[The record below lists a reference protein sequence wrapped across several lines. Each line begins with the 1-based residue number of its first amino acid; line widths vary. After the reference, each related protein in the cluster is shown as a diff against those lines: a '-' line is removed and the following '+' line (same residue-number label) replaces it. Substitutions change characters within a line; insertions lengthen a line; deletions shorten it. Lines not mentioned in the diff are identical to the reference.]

1 MIRKGE
7 IIGKP
12 WGRYEVLHVEDGRLV
27 KILSVEPGQTLSLQ
41 SHETREEQWFVLRG
55 TAEIEID
62 GEVGLLGDRDTV
74 RIPRGAKHRLANKG
88 REVLSLLE
96 VQYGEPVSEND
107 IVRYRDRYGRA
118 TESARSRR

>member
-1 MIRKGE
+1 MIQKGE

-12 WGRYEVLHVEDGRLV
+12 WGRYEVLHVEEGRLV

-55 TAEIEID
+55 IAEVEID

-96 VQYGEPVSEND
+96 VQCGEPVSEND

-118 TESARSRR
+118 TESARGRR

>member
-12 WGRYEVLHVEDGRLV
+12 WGRYEVLHVEEGRLV
-27 KILSVEPGQTLSLQ
+27 KILSVEPGQMLSLQ

-55 TAEIEID
+55 IAEVEID

-74 RIPRGAKHRLANKG
+74 RIPRGAKHRLANRG

-96 VQYGEPVSEND
+96 VQCGEPVSEND

-118 TESARSRR
+118 TESARGRR